1 MFDYSI
7 QKYIFVFLGFTV
19 LTPDKLCY
27 TPLNLLMVIEY
38 FRPLSEIVH
47 PIQLQYF
54 LKNFLS
60 LNSIWIFYACILR
73 SYVLCMLYSIHF
85 WLNTFFTIGRH
96 ALNLTARYL
105 TDAIII
111 NLYNEV
117 LNAYNNPR
125 RKLIK
130 SLQYNILSIY
140 IKLVS
145 PKEHSTRCP

>member
-1 MFDYSI
+1 MDILCMYS
-7 QKYIFVFLGFTV
+7 KVLGFLHNT
-19 LTPDKLCY
+19 LF
-27 TPLNLLMVIEY
+27 N
-38 FRPLSEIVH
+38 
-47 PIQLQYF
+47 
-54 LKNFLS
+54 
-60 LNSIWIFYACILR
+60 
-73 SYVLCMLYSIHF
+73 F

-145 PKEHSTRCP
+145 PKEHSNLCP

>member
-1 MFDYSI
+1 M
-7 QKYIFVFLGFTV
+7 
-19 LTPDKLCY
+19 KLY
-27 TPLNLLMVIEY
+27 TPYSCNI
-38 FRPLSEIVH
+38 
-47 PIQLQYF
+47 F

-85 WLNTFFTIGRH
+85 WLNTFFTIGIH

-145 PKEHSTRCP
+145 PKEHSTLCLRQCPPINAI